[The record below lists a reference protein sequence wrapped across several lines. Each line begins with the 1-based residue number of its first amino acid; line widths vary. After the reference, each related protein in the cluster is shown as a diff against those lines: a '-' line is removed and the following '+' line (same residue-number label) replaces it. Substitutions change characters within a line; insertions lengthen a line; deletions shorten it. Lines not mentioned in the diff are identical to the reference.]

1 MSKDWSDIIRLF
13 TVMIGTIAVFLLSMG
28 VVIWFTIKF
37 LGGY

>member
-13 TVMIGTIAVFLLSMG
+13 TVMIGTIIVLLLSMG
-28 VVIWFTIKF
+28 VVIWFATKF